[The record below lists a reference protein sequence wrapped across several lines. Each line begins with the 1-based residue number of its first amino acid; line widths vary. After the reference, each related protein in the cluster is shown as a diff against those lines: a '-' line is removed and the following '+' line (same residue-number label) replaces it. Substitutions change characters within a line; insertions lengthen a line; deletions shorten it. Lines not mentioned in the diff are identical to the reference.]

1 MNVEIWSDVVCPWCY
16 IGKKRFETALANLTA
31 EGVELDISISFR
43 PFQLDPSA
51 PRNAPSPVIDG
62 YAKKFGGM
70 EKAHQII
77 NHVTSAASDS
87 GIEFHMENALRANT
101 LQAHRLLH
109 LALVHHGAEAQ
120 VLLKQALL
128 EAYFTNG
135 EDICNS
141 DILVSCAQRAGIT
154 SETAREYLASDE
166 GLEEVLSDLSLA
178 GELGI
183 TAVPTFVFDGKWTV
197 PGAQDVAV
205 FENVLRRLATR
216 TLTS

>member
-16 IGKKRFETALANLTA
+16 IGKRRFETALANLAA
-31 EGVELDISISFR
+31 EGVELDINITFR

-51 PRNAPSPVIDG
+51 PRNAPSPVVDG
-62 YAKKFGGM
+62 YAKKFGGV

-77 NHVTSAASDS
+77 HHVTAAAHDS

-109 LALVHHGAEAQ
+109 LALLHHGPQTQ
-120 VLLKQALL
+120 VELKQALL
-128 EAYFTNG
+128 EAYFTDG
-135 EDICNS
+135 KDIGS
-141 DILVSCAQRAGIT
+141 TGVLVMCAQRAGIAP
-154 SETAREYLASDE
+154 ETAHEYLSSDE
-166 GLEEVLSDLSLA
+166 GLEEVLGDFSLA

-183 TAVPTFVFDGKWTV
+183 TAVPTFLFDGKWTV

-216 TLTS
+216 TLSS

>member
-16 IGKKRFETALANLTA
+16 IGKRRFETALANLAA
-31 EGVELDISISFR
+31 EGVELDVNITFR
-43 PFQLDPSA
+43 PFQLDPTA
-51 PRNAPSPVIDG
+51 PRNAPSPVVDG
-62 YAKKFGGM
+62 YAKKFGGV

-77 NHVTSAASDS
+77 HHVTAAAHNS

-109 LALVHHGAEAQ
+109 LALLHHGPQTQ
-120 VLLKQALL
+120 VALKQALL
-128 EAYFTNG
+128 EAYFTDG
-135 EDICNS
+135 KDIGS
-141 DILVSCAQRAGIT
+141 SEVLVTCAQRAGIAL
-154 SETAREYLASDE
+154 ETAHEYLSSDE
-166 GLEEVLSDLSLA
+166 GLEEVLADFSLA

-183 TAVPTFVFDGKWTV
+183 TAVPTFVFDDKWTV

>member
-16 IGKKRFETALANLTA
+16 IGKKRFETALANLAA
-31 EGVELDISISFR
+31 EGIDLNINISFR
-43 PFQLDPSA
+43 PFQLDPTA
-51 PRNAPSPVIDG
+51 PRNAPSPVVDG
-62 YAKKFGGM
+62 YAKKFGGV

-77 NHVTSAASDS
+77 NHVTSTAHDS
-87 GIEFHMENALRANT
+87 GIEFHMENAIRANT

-109 LALVHHGAEAQ
+109 LALIHHGHETQIA
-120 VLLKQALL
+120 LKQALL

-135 EDICNS
+135 QDIGHS
-141 DILVSCAQRAGIT
+141 DVLVECAQRAGI
-154 SETAREYLASDE
+154 EPEVIRQYLSSDE
-166 GLEEVLSDLSLA
+166 GLEEVLADFSLA

>member
-16 IGKKRFETALANLTA
+16 IGKRRFETALANLAA
-31 EGVELDISISFR
+31 EGVELDINITFR

-51 PRNAPSPVIDG
+51 PRNAPSPVVDG
-62 YAKKFGGM
+62 YAKKFGGV

-77 NHVTSAASDS
+77 HHVTAAAHDS

-109 LALVHHGAEAQ
+109 LALLHHGPHTQ
-120 VLLKQALL
+120 VELKQALL
-128 EAYFTNG
+128 EAYFTDG
-135 EDICNS
+135 KDIGS
-141 DILVSCAQRAGIT
+141 SEVLIACAQRAGIAP
-154 SETAREYLASDE
+154 ETAHEYLSSDE
-166 GLEEVLSDLSLA
+166 GLEEVLGDFSLA

-216 TLTS
+216 TLSS

>member
-16 IGKKRFETALANLTA
+16 IGKRRFETALANLAA
-31 EGVELDISISFR
+31 EGVELDINITFR

-51 PRNAPSPVIDG
+51 PRNAPSPVVDG
-62 YAKKFGGM
+62 YAKKFGGV

-77 NHVTSAASDS
+77 HHVTAAAHDS

-109 LALVHHGAEAQ
+109 LALLHHGPQTQ
-120 VLLKQALL
+120 VELKQALL
-128 EAYFTNG
+128 EAYFTDG
-135 EDICNS
+135 KDIGS
-141 DILVSCAQRAGIT
+141 TGVLVMCAQRAGIAP
-154 SETAREYLASDE
+154 ETAHEYLSSDE
-166 GLEEVLSDLSLA
+166 GLEEVLGDFSLA

-216 TLTS
+216 TLSS

>member
-16 IGKKRFETALANLTA
+16 IGKKRFETALANLAA
-31 EGVELDISISFR
+31 EGIDLNINISFR
-43 PFQLDPSA
+43 PFQLDPTA
-51 PRNAPSPVIDG
+51 PRNAPSPVVDG
-62 YAKKFGGM
+62 YAKKFGGV

-77 NHVTSAASDS
+77 HHVTAAAHDS

-109 LALVHHGAEAQ
+109 LALLHHGPQTQ
-120 VLLKQALL
+120 VALKQALL
-128 EAYFTNG
+128 EAYFTDG
-135 EDICNS
+135 KDIGS
-141 DILVSCAQRAGIT
+141 SEVLVTCAQRAGIAL
-154 SETAREYLASDE
+154 ETAHEYLSSDE
-166 GLEEVLSDLSLA
+166 GLEEVLADFSLA

-183 TAVPTFVFDGKWTV
+183 TAVPTFVFDDKWTV

>member
-16 IGKKRFETALANLTA
+16 IGKKRFETALANLAA
-31 EGVELDISISFR
+31 EGIELDINITFR

-62 YAKKFGGM
+62 YAKKFGGV

-77 NHVTSAASDS
+77 NHVTSAARDS
-87 GIEFHMENALRANT
+87 GIEFHMENAVRANT
-101 LQAHRLLH
+101 LQSHRLLH
-109 LALVHHGAEAQ
+109 LALLHHGASTQ
-120 VLLKQALL
+120 VALKQALL
-128 EAYFTNG
+128 EAYFTDG
-135 EDICNS
+135 KDIGS
-141 DILVSCAQRAGIT
+141 SEVLIACAQRAGI
-154 SETAREYLASDE
+154 SPETAQEYLSSDE
-166 GLEEVLSDLSLA
+166 ALEEVLGDFSLA

>member
-16 IGKKRFETALANLTA
+16 IGKRRFETALANLAA
-31 EGVELDISISFR
+31 EGVELDVNITFR
-43 PFQLDPSA
+43 PFQLDPTA
-51 PRNAPSPVIDG
+51 PRNAPSPVVDG
-62 YAKKFGGM
+62 YAKKFGGV

-77 NHVTSAASDS
+77 HHVTAAAHDS

-109 LALVHHGAEAQ
+109 LALLHHGPQTQ
-120 VLLKQALL
+120 VALKQALL
-128 EAYFTNG
+128 EAYFTDG
-135 EDICNS
+135 KDIGS
-141 DILVSCAQRAGIT
+141 SEVLVTCAQRAGIAL
-154 SETAREYLASDE
+154 ETAHEYLSSDE
-166 GLEEVLSDLSLA
+166 GLEEVLADFSLA

-183 TAVPTFVFDGKWTV
+183 TAVPTFVFDDKWTV

>member
-16 IGKKRFETALANLTA
+16 IGKKRFETALENLA
-31 EGVELDISISFR
+31 AAGIDLNISISFR

-51 PRNAPSPVIDG
+51 PRNAPSSVFDG
-62 YAKKFGGM
+62 YAKKFGGV

-77 NHVTSAASDS
+77 NHVTSAALDS
-87 GIEFHMENALRANT
+87 GIEFHMESALRANT

-109 LALVHHGAEAQ
+109 LALLHHGPDTQ
-120 VLLKQALL
+120 VVLKQALL
-128 EAYFTNG
+128 EAYFTDG
-135 EDICNS
+135 KDIGS
-141 DILVSCAQRAGIT
+141 TEVLVASAQRAGIAP
-154 SETAREYLASDE
+154 ETAHEYLSSDE
-166 GLEEVLSDLSLA
+166 GLAEVLSDLSLA

>member
-87 GIEFHMENALRANT
+87 GIEFHMENAIRANT

-141 DILVSCAQRAGIT
+141 DILVRCAQRAGIT
-154 SETAREYLASDE
+154 SETAREYLVSDE

>member
-77 NHVTSAASDS
+77 NHVTSAANDS

-120 VLLKQALL
+120 VLMKQALL

-135 EDICNS
+135 EDISNS
-141 DILVSCAQRAGIT
+141 DILVSCAQRAGIA
-154 SETAREYLASDE
+154 SKTAREYLVSDE

>member
-135 EDICNS
+135 EDISNS
-141 DILVSCAQRAGIT
+141 DILVSCAQRAGIA
-154 SETAREYLASDE
+154 SKTAREYLASDE

-197 PGAQDVAV
+197 PGAQDAAV

>member
-16 IGKKRFETALANLTA
+16 IGKKRFETALANLA
-31 EGVELDISISFR
+31 AQGVELDINISFR

-51 PRNAPSPVIDG
+51 PRNTPSPVIDG

-109 LALVHHGAEAQ
+109 L
-120 VLLKQALL
+120 
-128 EAYFTNG
+128 
-135 EDICNS
+135 
-141 DILVSCAQRAGIT
+141 
-154 SETAREYLASDE
+154 
-166 GLEEVLSDLSLA
+166 
-178 GELGI
+178 
-183 TAVPTFVFDGKWTV
+183 P
-197 PGAQDVAV
+197 
-205 FENVLRRLATR
+205 
-216 TLTS
+216 

>member
-16 IGKKRFETALANLTA
+16 IGKMRFETALANLTA

-109 LALVHHGAEAQ
+109 LALVHHGAVAQ

-135 EDICNS
+135 EDISNS
-141 DILVSCAQRAGIT
+141 DILVSCAQRAGIA
-154 SETAREYLASDE
+154 SKTAREYLASDE

>member
-16 IGKKRFETALANLTA
+16 IGKKRFETALANLA
-31 EGVELDISISFR
+31 GEGVELDVNISFR

-77 NHVTSAASDS
+77 SHVTSAASDS

-109 LALVHHGAEAQ
+109 LALLHHGAEAQ
-120 VLLKQALL
+120 VELKQALL

-135 EDICNS
+135 EDISNP
-141 DILVSCAQRAGIT
+141 DILLSCAQRAGIT
-154 SETAREYLASDE
+154 SETTQKYLASDE

>member
-16 IGKKRFETALANLTA
+16 IGKRRFETALANLAA
-31 EGVELDISISFR
+31 EGVELDINITFR

-51 PRNAPSPVIDG
+51 PRNAPSPVVDG
-62 YAKKFGGM
+62 YAKKFGGV

-77 NHVTSAASDS
+77 HHVTAAAHDS

-109 LALVHHGAEAQ
+109 LALLHHGPQTQ
-120 VLLKQALL
+120 VELKQALL
-128 EAYFTNG
+128 EAYFTDG
-135 EDICNS
+135 KDIGS
-141 DILVSCAQRAGIT
+141 SEVLVTCAQRAGIPP
-154 SETAREYLASDE
+154 ETAHEYLSSDE
-166 GLEEVLSDLSLA
+166 GLEEVLGDFSLA

-216 TLTS
+216 TLSS

>member
-16 IGKKRFETALANLTA
+16 IGKKRFETALANLA
-31 EGVELDISISFR
+31 GEGVELDVNISFR

-62 YAKKFGGM
+62 YAKKFGGV

-109 LALVHHGAEAQ
+109 LALVHHGAQAQ

-135 EDICNS
+135 EDISNS
-141 DILVSCAQRAGIT
+141 GVLLSCAQRAGIT
-154 SETAREYLASDE
+154 PETTQTYLASDE

-216 TLTS
+216 TLSS

>member
-16 IGKKRFETALANLTA
+16 IVKRRFETALANLAA
-31 EGVELDISISFR
+31 EGVELDINITFR

-51 PRNAPSPVIDG
+51 PRNAPSPVVDG
-62 YAKKFGGM
+62 YAKKFGGV

-77 NHVTSAASDS
+77 HHVTAAAHDS

-109 LALVHHGAEAQ
+109 LALLHHGPQTQ
-120 VLLKQALL
+120 VELKQALL
-128 EAYFTNG
+128 EAYFTDG
-135 EDICNS
+135 KDIGS
-141 DILVSCAQRAGIT
+141 TGVLVTCAQRAGIAP
-154 SETAREYLASDE
+154 ETAHEYLSSDE
-166 GLEEVLSDLSLA
+166 GLEEVLGDFSLA

-216 TLTS
+216 TLSS

>member
-1 MNVEIWSDVVCPWCY
+1 
-16 IGKKRFETALANLTA
+16 
-31 EGVELDISISFR
+31 
-43 PFQLDPSA
+43 
-51 PRNAPSPVIDG
+51 
-62 YAKKFGGM
+62 
-70 EKAHQII
+70 
-77 NHVTSAASDS
+77 
-87 GIEFHMENALRANT
+87 MENALRANT

-109 LALVHHGAEAQ
+109 LALVHHGAQAQ
-120 VLLKQALL
+120 VVLKQALL

-135 EDICNS
+135 EDISNS
-141 DILVSCAQRAGIT
+141 DVLLSCAQRAGIT
-154 SETAREYLASDE
+154 SETVQRYLASDE

>member
-16 IGKKRFETALANLTA
+16 IGKRRFETALANLAA
-31 EGVELDISISFR
+31 EGVELDINITFR

-51 PRNAPSPVIDG
+51 PRNAPSPVVDG
-62 YAKKFGGM
+62 YAKKFGGV

-77 NHVTSAASDS
+77 HHVTAAAHDS

-109 LALVHHGAEAQ
+109 LALLHHGPQTQ
-120 VLLKQALL
+120 VELKQALL
-128 EAYFTNG
+128 EAYFTDG
-135 EDICNS
+135 KDIGS
-141 DILVSCAQRAGIT
+141 TGVLVTCAQRAGIAP
-154 SETAREYLASDE
+154 ETAHEYLSSDE
-166 GLEEVLSDLSLA
+166 GLEEVLGDFSLA

-216 TLTS
+216 TLSS